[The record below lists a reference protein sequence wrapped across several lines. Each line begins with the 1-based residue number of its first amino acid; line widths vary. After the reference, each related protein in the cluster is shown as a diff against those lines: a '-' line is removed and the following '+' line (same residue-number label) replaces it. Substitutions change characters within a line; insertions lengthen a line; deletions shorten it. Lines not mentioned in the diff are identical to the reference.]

1 MTLLQ
6 VELLKEKHKKDE
18 QQIQSLLESQR
29 LLTSQK
35 DSLLAEKVALK
46 HEVER
51 WNTRTNQL
59 IEQYNKID
67 PEEYK
72 QLV

>member
-1 MTLLQ
+1 MTL
-6 VELLKEKHKKDE
+6 EEKALENEK
-18 QQIQSLLESQR
+18 QIQSLQETQHSLIA
-29 LLTSQK
+29 QK

-46 HEVER
+46 NEVER
-51 WNTRTNQL
+51 WNARTNQL

-72 QLV
+72 ELV

>member
-1 MTLLQ
+1 MTL
-6 VELLKEKHKKDE
+6 EEKALESEK
-18 QQIQSLLESQR
+18 QIQSLQETQHSLIA
-29 LLTSQK
+29 QK

-46 HEVER
+46 NEVER
-51 WNTRTNQL
+51 WNARTNQL

-72 QLV
+72 KLV

>member
-1 MTLLQ
+1 MTL
-6 VELLKEKHKKDE
+6 EEKALDNEKL
-18 QQIQSLLESQR
+18 IQSLQETQHS
-29 LLTSQK
+29 LTAQK

-46 HEVER
+46 NEVER
-51 WNTRTNQL
+51 WNARTNQL

-72 QLV
+72 ELV

>member
-1 MTLLQ
+1 MTL
-6 VELLKEKHKKDE
+6 EEKAQENEKL
-18 QQIQSLLESQR
+18 IQSLQETQHS
-29 LLTSQK
+29 LTAQK

-46 HEVER
+46 NEVER
-51 WNTRTNQL
+51 WNARTNQL

-72 QLV
+72 ELV